1 MRSSTNAVS
10 ATVRLTQPSIAIP
23 PENSLKS
30 GPSDTRPRLGL
41 RPTRPQQEAG
51 ILIEPPPSLACAIGT
66 IPAATAHALPPDEP
80 PGVRDLSQGLWLGPK
95 RSGSVTGRMP
105 ISGVL
110 VLPTMIAPA

>member
-30 GPSDTRPRLGL
+30 GVSETRPRLGL
-41 RPTRPQQEAG
+41 SPTRPQQEAG
-51 ILIEPPPSLACAIGT
+51 ILIEPPPSLPCAIGI

-80 PGVRDLSQGLWLGPK
+80 PGVRDVSHGLRLGPK
-95 RSGSVTGRMP
+95 RSRSVSGTMP
-105 ISGVL
+105 I
-110 VLPTMIAPA
+110 